1 MDICKA
7 YSNCGPL
14 EAVSSTS
21 VPRHAHDAENV
32 WVCGILRSTYPGL
45 CDNGSTVTEHT
56 DKSEPRDVAVQ
67 QQEEKNLGET
77 YTYAQY
83 STHNPIA
90 KQVLGPPLQ
99 KNFVRF

>member
-1 MDICKA
+1 MRTMQRMPGFVVFFGLHTPDCAITD
-7 YSNCGPL
+7 
-14 EAVSSTS
+14 SS
-21 VPRHAHDAENV
+21 
-32 WVCGILRSTYPGL
+32 
-45 CDNGSTVTEHT
+45 TEHT
-56 DKSEPRDVAVQ
+56 KSSDKSEPRDVAVQ